1 MKVKVNEAWK
11 RPLAVPQDWR
21 AALFL
26 DQLEGPAGRYLPRD
40 SARTRGHGFSSRD
53 QCGSHPESGRH
64 YYFRPKA
71 KGTGKELS
79 LTGAT
84 IRRHLEG
91 ELTIGLYAINPS
103 TQRSKWVAIDADYA
117 GAMEDLL
124 KLQYFLQQDKV
135 EAALE
140 MSKRGGHLWIF
151 MERPALARECRIY
164 IYNLALKLGVRIRGA
179 GLAEGIEIFPKHD
192 ELREGEFGNAM
203 RGPLGI
209 HRGANRRYWF
219 YGADYDLE
227 KQIAYLN
234 RLRKVSEEQLRTFIA
249 GKTMPPEF
257 DRKRPSADQSV
268 PFVHASGH
276 EFRIL
281 DHVGKVR
288 RVGRNYVTQ
297 CPSCAEAGQDRSGD
311 NLAISIEDP
320 RKYLC
325 WAGCTREMIRRAVGC
340 PIPVRQLA

>member
-1 MKVKVNEAWK
+1 MASLVKASPEVVRDYMRLFVNRRAYTLQST
-11 RPLAVPQDWR
+11 RP
-21 AALFL
+21 
-26 DQLEGPAGRYLPRD
+26 
-40 SARTRGHGFSSRD
+40 
-53 QCGSHPESGRH
+53 HPESGRH

-71 KGTGKELS
+71 KGTGKDLS
-79 LTGAT
+79 LTVAT

-91 ELTIGLYAINPS
+91 EITIGLYAINPV
-103 TQRSKWVAIDADYA
+103 TQRSKWVAIDADYPT
-117 GAMEDLL
+117 AMEDLL
-124 KLQYFLQQDKV
+124 KLQYSLQQDKV

-151 MERPALARECRIY
+151 MEQPALARGCRIY
-164 IYNLALKLGVRIRGA
+164 IYNLALKLGMQIKGI

-192 ELREGEFGNAM
+192 ELREGEFGNAI

-219 YGADYDLE
+219 YGADYDLV
-227 KQIAYLN
+227 KQMEYLN
-234 RLRKVSEEQLRTFIA
+234 HLRKVSEEQLRSFIA
-249 GKTMPPEF
+249 GKTMPPKFE
-257 DRKRPSADQSV
+257 RKQCAPEQSFVRTSA
-268 PFVHASGH
+268 H

-288 RVGRNYVTQ
+288 KVGRNYVTR

-320 RKYLC
+320 RKYIC
-325 WAGCTREMIRRAVGC
+325 WAGCQKEMIRQALGY
-340 PIPVRQLA
+340 PIPVRRSA